1 MLTQAPRG
9 TKDVL
14 PADSYRWQY
23 VESKMRQAAAE
34 AGFREVRTPVFEHT
48 ELFLRGVGDTTDIVQ
63 KEMYT
68 FKDKGDRSITLKPEG
83 TAGAARCL
91 LENNL
96 YADTLP
102 CKMYYLNAPIFRYEA
117 PQSGRLREHHQFG
130 LECFGARDASADAEL
145 ILLAYRLLSG
155 LGVKNLSVNINSIGC
170 PNCRPKY
177 HATLKSFLSGR
188 IGEMCSTCQTR
199 FDRNPLRVLDCK
211 EKHCQELVAD
221 APSMLDLLCDDCKA
235 HFAQLQSYLDAAHIP
250 YQIDPRI
257 VRGLDYYTKTVFE
270 LITKTENGNLTVCG
284 GGRYDNLVEELGGP
298 SLHAVGF
305 GMGIERVLML
315 LDSEGVVIPK
325 PTLYDVFVTYMGA
338 HQVEA
343 FSLVQKLRDAGFK
356 ADMDHTG
363 RSLKAQFKY
372 ANKMGATLTATLG
385 DEEIASGVVK
395 VKNMATKEEQ
405 TIALETMAGKGS
417 ELGWKFEQM
426 RWIIDHAR
434 YGERLGVCMDTC
446 HMHDAGYDVQDLDGL
461 LAEFDRVI
469 GIQRIAAVHV
479 NDSRNVRG
487 ARKDRHANIGFG
499 EIGFDALSA
508 FVHHPALADIVKI
521 LETPYVEGHAPYG
534 EEIAMLRQNTFDPSL
549 MDQIR
554 RN

>member
-1 MLTQAPRG
+1 MIQLVKG
-9 TKDVL
+9 TKDIYGAEVK
-14 PADSYRWQY
+14 AWQ
-23 VESKMRQAAAE
+23 EIEGKMRRICE
-34 AGFREVRTPVFEHT
+34 TFGIGEIRTPAFEFT
-48 ELFLRGVGDTTDIVQ
+48 ELFARGVGETTDIVQ

-68 FKDKGDRSITLKPEG
+68 FTDDGDRSLTLRPEG
-83 TAGAARCL
+83 TSGAVRAYIEHGMHNHAQPTKLYYISPTFRCENTQAGRQRQ
-91 LENNL
+91 
-96 YADTLP
+96 
-102 CKMYYLNAPIFRYEA
+102 F
-117 PQSGRLREHHQFG
+117 HQFG
-130 LECFGARDASADAEL
+130 IEMLGSYSAAQDAEV
-145 ILLAYRLLSG
+145 ISVATALLEEM
-155 LGVKNLSVNINSIGC
+155 GVEGVELRMNSLGC
-170 PNCRPKY
+170 PECRARYNK
-177 HATLKSFLSGR
+177 TLKEF
-188 IGEMCSTCQTR
+188 IGQNLDKLCPTCKER
-199 FDRNPLRVLDCK
+199 FEKNPLRVLDCK

-221 APSMLDLLCDDCKA
+221 APSMLDLLCDDCKE

-405 TIALETMAGKGS
+405 TIALDNIA
-417 ELGWKFEQM
+417 
-426 RWIIDHAR
+426 
-434 YGERLGVCMDTC
+434 
-446 HMHDAGYDVQDLDGL
+446 DGIRNM
-461 LAEFDRVI
+461 LASS
-469 GIQRIAAVHV
+469 
-479 NDSRNVRG
+479 N
-487 ARKDRHANIGFG
+487 
-499 EIGFDALSA
+499 
-508 FVHHPALADIVKI
+508 
-521 LETPYVEGHAPYG
+521 
-534 EEIAMLRQNTFDPSL
+534 
-549 MDQIR
+549 
-554 RN
+554 

>member
-23 VESKMRQAAAE
+23 VERMMRDAAAE

-117 PQSGRLREHHQFG
+117 PQNGRLREHHQFG
-130 LECFGARDASADAEL
+130 LECFGAKDASADAEL
-145 ILLAYRLLSG
+145 ILLAYRLLSR

-177 HATLKSFLSGR
+177 HAMLKTFLSGR
-188 IGEMCSTCQTR
+188 IDEMCATCKTR

-211 EKHCQELVAD
+211 EKHCQELVKD
-221 APSMLDLLCDDCKA
+221 APSMLDVLCDDCKA
-235 HFAQLQSYLDAAHIP
+235 HFEQLKQYLDVSGIP
-250 YQIDPRI
+250 YQVDARI

-270 LITKTENGNLTVCG
+270 LITTTPNGNLTVCG
-284 GGRYDNLVEELGGP
+284 GGRYDNLVEQLGGA

-315 LDSEGVVIPK
+315 LDSEGVEIPR
-325 PTLYDVFVTYMGA
+325 PSLYEVFVTYMGA
-338 HQVEA
+338 HQVAA
-343 FSLVQKLRDAGFK
+343 FSLVQQLRNAGIK
-356 ADMDHTG
+356 ADLDHTG

-372 ANKMGATLTATLG
+372 ANKMGALLTATLG
-385 DEEIASGVVK
+385 DDEVANGVVK
-395 VKNMATKEEQ
+395 IKNMNTREER
-405 TIALETMAGKGS
+405 TVPMA
-417 ELGWKFEQM
+417 
-426 RWIIDHAR
+426 
-434 YGERLGVCMDTC
+434 
-446 HMHDAGYDVQDLDGL
+446 
-461 LAEFDRVI
+461 
-469 GIQRIAAVHV
+469 
-479 NDSRNVRG
+479 
-487 ARKDRHANIGFG
+487 
-499 EIGFDALSA
+499 
-508 FVHHPALADIVKI
+508 
-521 LETPYVEGHAPYG
+521 
-534 EEIAMLRQNTFDPSL
+534 EIATAVREMLA
-549 MDQIR
+549 
-554 RN
+554 